1 MSQLQLIELNEWFV
15 WFATCEAMNTV
26 STCSYKRYLSVL
38 ASSCVYSPTRCTK
51 QFLRWQDTVNS
62 STLRAWMTSF
72 IICCQ
77 AGDAAAFAP
86 RTHMCDTH
94 FLSPQAQQCLW
105 IFYVLHTFCLSSFTV
120 CGCFLTLL
128 FLHCGTDVFALRMLL
143 FCIDI
148 GWNTIRSRLL

>member
-51 QFLRWQDTVNS
+51 QFLRWQDTVNY

-77 AGDAAAFAP
+77 AGDAAAFVP

-105 IFYVLHTFCLSSFTV
+105 IFYVLHTFLLVVFHCLRSLSNIAV
-120 CGCFLTLL
+120 SALWHRCFCTPHAT
-128 FLHCGTDVFALRMLL
+128 FLYRH
-143 FCIDI
+143 